1 MSRYEKTK
9 TNQFF
14 NYKTSIYKKVQEK
27 DTDMYFVTQPGD
39 RLDILAHRFYG
50 DAKLWWFLARVNN
63 LNSINVDPGISIR
76 VPITTVDAK
85 VF

>member
-1 MSRYEKTK
+1 MARYEKTK
-9 TNQFF
+9 IKDFS
-14 NYKTSIYKKVQEK
+14 NYKTSIYKKVPEK

-50 DAKLWWFLARVNN
+50 DAKLWWFLERVNN